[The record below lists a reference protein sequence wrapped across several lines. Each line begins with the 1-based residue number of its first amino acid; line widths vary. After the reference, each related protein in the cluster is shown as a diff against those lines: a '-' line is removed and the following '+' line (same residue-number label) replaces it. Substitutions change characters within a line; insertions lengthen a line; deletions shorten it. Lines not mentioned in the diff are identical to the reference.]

1 MQKIKWLAI
10 PLVLIMVALTGCQA
24 VSGFDVS
31 KALLGS
37 LKPVSSESKQTL
49 TVQVVPAAGNV
60 SKEDQAAI
68 DLINSLAINVD
79 SAKVQDSKNVSMKG
93 SVDFKGNKLPFL
105 MSMDTK
111 GIGLQMEGAKQPIY
125 ISLDTASLGYPQL
138 NMNEEGIQNLTTKAA
153 EFVLKHFPNPSV
165 VTAGQVQEKVNGES
179 LSLTNLH
186 VEIRGD
192 ELFGLIK
199 PFLSNI
205 AKDEQ
210 GLKELLGIFYDT
222 FYPMMNSMNELSGE
236 EKLPAEMTPDSK
248 KAAIDEIYP
257 ELKKELDK
265 LLSNYDKE
273 VADLLAET
281 PELST
286 VLGKNTFLKLDVYFD
301 GKLNIRKQK
310 VDVNIALP
318 VSPDVPITA
327 IKVHSETEMWNHGG
341 NITIDRV
348 DTKAGTLDVSGGEV
362 TPGQILRNFEAV
374 TPLYKVL
381 KDDMKFGHKSIV
393 IDSLSDYYG
402 LIHKDNTYYIPV
414 RNLAEQLDAKVK
426 WSERTGRLVVVNDLT
441 GEEIVL
447 TAGSKQATVGGKSVT
462 LTKPVFTDKDGT
474 TYVSLRF
481 LAEALGATVSMD
493 DDGWITVERN

>member
-1 MQKIKWLAI
+1 MRKTKWLAI
-10 PLVLIMVALTGCQA
+10 PLVFIMIALAGCQA

-37 LKPVSSESKQTL
+37 LKPTSSESKQKL
-49 TVQVVPAAGNV
+49 SIEVVPAAGNLN
-60 SKEDQAAI
+60 KEDQAAI
-68 DLINSLAINVD
+68 ELINSLALNID
-79 SAKVQDSKNVSMKG
+79 SAKVQDGKNVSMKG

-111 GIGLQMEGAKQPIY
+111 GIALQVEGAKQPVY
-125 ISLDTASLGYPQL
+125 ISLDAAGLGYPQL
-138 NMNEEGIQNLTTKAA
+138 NMNEEGIQNFTTKAA
-153 EFVLKHFPNPSV
+153 EFILKHFPNPSV

-192 ELFGLIK
+192 ELIGLIK
-199 PFLSNI
+199 PFLSSI

-210 GLKELLGIFYDT
+210 GLKELLGTFYDT
-222 FYPMMNSMNELSGE
+222 FYPMMNSINELRGD
-236 EKLPAEMTPDSK
+236 EKLPEIAPDSK
-248 KAAIDEIYP
+248 KAAVDEIYT
-257 ELKKELDK
+257 EFKNELDK

-273 VADLLAET
+273 VADLLADT

-286 VLGKNTFLKLDVYFD
+286 VLGKNTVLKLDVYFD

-310 VDVNIALP
+310 MDLNIALP
-318 VSPDVPITA
+318 ASPDLPITA
-327 IKVHSETEMWNHGG
+327 IKVHSESELWNHGG
-341 NITIDRV
+341 NITIDQV
-348 DTKAGTLDVSGGEV
+348 DTKAGTLDMSSEEV

-381 KDDMKFGHKSIV
+381 KEDLKLGHKSIV

-414 RNLAEQLDAKVK
+414 RDLAEQLDAEVK

-462 LTKPVFTDKDGT
+462 LTKPVFVNKDGT

-493 DDGWITVERN
+493 DEGWITVERN